1 MSDGATTVTVSA
13 RLERTPLAVRTAR
26 RTLLHL
32 LGDGPSISFVRD
44 AVLLT
49 SELVSNALM
58 HTSGAFQLEA
68 TYRSR
73 PHRLRVEV
81 SDDSPV
87 MAAMPEALV
96 APARGGGLGLR
107 LVNDVASDWGTELRN
122 GGGKTVWFEMAD
134 NDRSEQI

>member
-1 MSDGATTVTVSA
+1 MTDGATMTVSV

-26 RTLLHL
+26 RTMLHL

-58 HTSGAFQLEA
+58 HTSGSFELAA
-68 TYRSR
+68 TYRSQ
-73 PHRLRVEV
+73 PDRLRVEV
-81 SDDSPV
+81 TDDSSA
-87 MAAMPEALV
+87 MATMAEPPV

-107 LVNDVASDWGTELRN
+107 LVNDVADAWGTEQRT
-122 GGGKTVWFEMAD
+122 GGGKTVWFEMTAT
-134 NDRSEQI
+134 NRHEHS

>member
-1 MSDGATTVTVSA
+1 MTDGATMTVSV

-26 RTLLHL
+26 RTMLHL

-58 HTSGAFQLEA
+58 HTSGSFELGA
-68 TYRSR
+68 TYRTR
-73 PHRLRVEV
+73 PDRLRVEV
-81 SDDSPV
+81 SDDSSA
-87 MAAMPEALV
+87 MAMMAEPPI

-107 LVNDVASDWGTELRN
+107 LVNDVADAWGTEQRN
-122 GGGKTVWFEMAD
+122 EGGKTVWFEMTAT
-134 NDRSEQI
+134 DRQEQS